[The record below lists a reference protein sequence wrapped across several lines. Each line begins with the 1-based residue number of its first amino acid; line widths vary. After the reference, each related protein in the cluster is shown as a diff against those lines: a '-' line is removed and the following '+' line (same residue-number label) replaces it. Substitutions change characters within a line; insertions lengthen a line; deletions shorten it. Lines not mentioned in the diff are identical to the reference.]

1 VADLKNYKVD
11 ANIKKEKEKKKK
23 EKQMIIN
30 IKSEIFYVHAPSN
43 HGGNIKVNNQTLM
56 KLVMSQLI

>member
-1 VADLKNYKVD
+1 MADLKNYKVD
-11 ANIKKEKEKKKK
+11 TNTKTEKRKKEE
-23 EKQMIIN
+23 EKQMI
-30 IKSEIFYVHAPSN
+30 IKSEIFYVHAPSI